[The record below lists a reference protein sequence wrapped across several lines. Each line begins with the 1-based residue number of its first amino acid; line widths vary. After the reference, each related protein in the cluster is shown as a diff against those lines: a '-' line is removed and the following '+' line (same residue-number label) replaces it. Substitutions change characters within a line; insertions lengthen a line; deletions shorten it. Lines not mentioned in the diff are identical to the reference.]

1 MKPLTTHEMWYG
13 RDQAP
18 PEVIRL
24 RAGALE
30 VEYES
35 GDLRYVR
42 AGGHEIVR
50 RVYAAVRDVNWNTI
64 PAHMTGLKIDAAGG
78 HFRIEFDSAHEDA
91 SIRYHWHAIL
101 EGTPDGII
109 TYTMDGV
116 ADRDFRYCR
125 IGFCL
130 LHPIAGI
137 AGSSYRAVTPSG
149 EISGRFPEWV
159 APQLVENGFETP
171 LFPPFSALTI
181 QMPGGGA
188 VVMDFEGD
196 LFETEDQR
204 NWTDGS
210 FKTYCTPIALGYPHQ
225 ARAGQTFHQKI
236 TIRHEP
242 APAIQPASPSDAA
255 LRFRLGKSSQ
265 HRLPALGFGM
275 PSHGGGL
282 SAGELEWL
290 ARLRPQHLKAELY
303 LRNPDWLTAFERA
316 AAVAEQIDTALELAL
331 FLTDDSGPALAVL
344 RSKLAAAKLARV
356 IVFHEATA
364 GTGTT
369 PPESMELARKHLPGV
384 VLVGGTNGNFAELN
398 RQPPVI
404 AAMDGVT
411 YAINPQVHAFDER
424 SLIEAIAAQRDTV
437 ITARQFC
444 GDLPIVISGVTLK
457 QPFNPA
463 AREAESA
470 PDPTVLPAPVDPRQM
485 SLFAAAWNVGSLAAL
500 ASAGTAS
507 ITYYET
513 TGWRGLMETAQ
524 GSPLPDQFRSAPGMI
539 FPVYCVFA
547 SLARAS
553 SAQIIQTHTSHP
565 LLLDGL
571 AFRTPDRLGVLIAN
585 LQPRPQTIEIT
596 GLPDG
601 SLSLQRLNERTMLTA
616 AFDPDAFEQQSET
629 VSSTSAALELT
640 LASYETAF
648 LTIELA

>member
-13 RDQAP
+13 RSQPP
-18 PEVIRL
+18 PEIVRL

-42 AGGHEIVR
+42 VGGCEIAR
-50 RVYAAVRDVNWNTI
+50 RVYAAVRDVNWNTL
-64 PAHMTGLKIDAAGG
+64 PAHMTGLQINAAAD

-91 SIRYHWHAIL
+91 SIRYHWHAVL
-101 EGTPDGII
+101 EGTPDGVI
-109 TYTMDGV
+109 TYTMDGT

-130 LHPIAGI
+130 LHPIDGI
-137 AGSSYRAVTPSG
+137 AGSPYRAVTPSG
-149 EISGRFPEWV
+149 QISGRFPEGV

-181 QMPGGGA
+181 QMPDGAA

-225 ARAGQTFHQKI
+225 ARTGQTFHQKI

-242 APAIQPASPSDAA
+242 APAATSMPSETAP
-255 LRFRLGKSSQ
+255 RFQLGKISGQ
-265 HRLPALGFGM
+265 WLPALGFAM
-275 PSHGGGL
+275 PSHGGDL

-290 ARLRPQHLKAELY
+290 SRLRPQHLKAELY
-303 LRNPDWLTAFERA
+303 LRNPDWVNAFDRA
-316 AAVAEQIDTALELAL
+316 AAFTEQLGTALELAL
-331 FLTDDSGPALAVL
+331 FLTDDSAPALDVL
-344 RSKLAAAKLARV
+344 RSKVASVKISRV

-369 PPESMELARKHLPGV
+369 PPEAMQLARKHLPNV
-384 VLVGGTNGNFAELN
+384 TLMGGTNGNFAELN
-398 RQPPVI
+398 RQRPVI
-404 AAMDGVT
+404 TAMDGLS

-444 GDLPIVISGVTLK
+444 GTLPIVVSGVTLR

-463 AREAESA
+463 AREAEA
-470 PDPTVLPAPVDPRQM
+470 PSDPNVLPVPVDPRQM
-485 SLFAAAWNVGSLAAL
+485 SLFAAAWTVGSLAAL

-507 ITYYET
+507 VTYYET

-539 FPVYCVFA
+539 FPVYWVFA
-547 SLARAS
+547 FLAGAS
-553 SAQIIQTHTSHP
+553 GAHVIESQTSHP
-565 LLLDGL
+565 LLLEGL
-571 AFRTPDRLGVLIAN
+571 AFRTPDRVGVLIAS
-585 LQPRPQTIEIT
+585 LQPRPQPIEIT
-596 GLPDG
+596 GLPKG
-601 SLSLQRLNERTMLTA
+601 SASLQRLNEHTMLTA
-616 AFDPDAFEQQSET
+616 AFDPDAFEQNSET
-629 VSSTSAALELT
+629 GLSTSGALALT
-640 LASYETAF
+640 LAAYETAF
-648 LTIELA
+648 LTIALA